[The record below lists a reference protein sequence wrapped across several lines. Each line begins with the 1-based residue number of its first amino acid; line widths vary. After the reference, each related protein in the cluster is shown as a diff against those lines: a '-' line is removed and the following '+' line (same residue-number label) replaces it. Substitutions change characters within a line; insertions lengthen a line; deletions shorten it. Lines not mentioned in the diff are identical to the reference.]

1 MAQATAR
8 NRTLISVNA
17 AADRLGLDPRTI
29 RRYISDGMLRGYR
42 VGSTLVRVDQA
53 DVDALVRPIP
63 AATASEGR

>member
-1 MAQATAR
+1 MAQATTH

-17 AADRLGLDPRTI
+17 AATRLGLDPRTI
-29 RRYISDGMLRGYR
+29 RRYVSDGLLPAYR
-42 VGSTLVRVDQA
+42 VGSTLIRVDQA